1 MSLVFLTFL
10 INMNTKIFVVLFVS
24 TRLFLATNARP
35 KPLGSDVELGL
46 EADTD
51 EGEIAIDFETLKS
64 YVDGSWKDKYDDG
77 SFDGFQRNH
86 KHNCNEVKSQNGCHY
101 NHNSSIGSDWL
112 GLKSKSKA
120 VLGAGYDH
128 EKQTVYG
135 TELEHKGTLQVGES
149 SVKYE
154 GEAVSSASYDETK
167 LGGSIG
173 PKVGGSV
180 KGTAFGIGI
189 GASIQVGLAAEGGL
203 NSHEK
208 NVGLK
213 AVTPAGA
220 YGVKIGCKT
229 EVCVVG
235 CFSLS
240 VC

>member
-1 MSLVFLTFL
+1 
-10 INMNTKIFVVLFVS
+10 MNTKMFLVLFVAAE
-24 TRLFLATNARP
+24 LFWCAKARP
-35 KPLGSDVELGL
+35 KPLGSAAELVL
-46 EADTD
+46 EVDTD
-51 EGEIAIDFETLKS
+51 DGEIAIDFETLKS
-64 YVDGSWKDKYDDG
+64 YVDGSWKDKYDDS
-77 SFDGFQRNH
+77 SFDGYQRNH
-86 KHNCNEVKSQNGCHY
+86 KHNCNGVEFQRGCHFK
-101 NHNSSIGSDWL
+101 HNSSIGSDWL
-112 GLKSKSKA
+112 GYKSKSKA

-128 EKQTVYG
+128 EKQKVYG

-149 SVKYE
+149 SIKYE

-180 KGTAFGIGI
+180 KGTAFGVGL

-235 CFSLS
+235 CFSIS